1 MNDNGKISVIIP
13 AYNAEKTIG
22 KCLDSLF
29 AQTYGNFEIIAV
41 NDGST
46 DGTLDALNRYAASHA
61 NAWEFLVVLEF
72 TWYMR
77 RLKDKDGYKRLKQRG
92 ESLKKDYYAVK
103 KEYKLMRRIG
113 GAAFR
118 LI

>member
-1 MNDNGKISVIIP
+1 M
-13 AYNAEKTIG
+13 
-22 KCLDSLF
+22 
-29 AQTYGNFEIIAV
+29 
-41 NDGST
+41 
-46 DGTLDALNRYAASHA
+46 
-61 NAWEFLVVLEF
+61 VLEF

-92 ESLKKDYYAVK
+92 ESLKKGYYAVK
-103 KEYKLMRRIG
+103 KEYKLMRRMG

>member
-61 NAWEFLVVLEF
+61 
-72 TWYMR
+72 YMR
-77 RLKDKDGYKRLKQRG
+77 GIDRRNEGPAVPRKVLLDPLF
-92 ESLKKDYYAVK
+92 ESGGGGMTDRNMSPLSTPT
-103 KEYKLMRRIG
+103 IG
-113 GAAFR
+113 
-118 LI
+118 

>member
-46 DGTLDALNRYAASHA
+46 DGTLDALNRYAASHGPRGYVSNEGVFA
-61 NAWEFLVVLEF
+61 YGSGCPYLE
-72 TWYMR
+72 M
-77 RLKDKDGYKRLKQRG
+77 G
-92 ESLKKDYYAVK
+92 
-103 KEYKLMRRIG
+103 
-113 GAAFR
+113 
-118 LI
+118 